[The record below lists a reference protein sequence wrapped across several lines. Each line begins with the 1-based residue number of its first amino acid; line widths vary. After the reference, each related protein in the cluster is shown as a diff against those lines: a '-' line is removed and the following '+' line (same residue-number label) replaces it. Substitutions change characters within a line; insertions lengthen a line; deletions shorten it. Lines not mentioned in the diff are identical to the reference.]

1 VRLRGIIKE
10 EVWMRKT
17 VKLKIDGIEV
27 QSPEGTNL
35 LDAAELAG
43 IHIPNLCYLKG
54 MRGVGA
60 CRLCL
65 VEVEGMKAPLIACNT
80 KVKEGMVVNTQTE
93 KVQEIRKFVIDLILS
108 MHPLDC
114 MTCTKA
120 GVCNLQKYAYDFEL
134 KESSFTRKKF
144 GYPVDEANPFIKRD
158 PDYCILC
165 GRCVRVCKHQ
175 GTNVLDFMGRGV
187 GAKVITAQDRPLQ
200 ESNCT
205 FCGSCVDACP
215 VNALLE
221 ADRWRKGRE
230 WEYEK
235 VNSVCL
241 SCGNG
246 CDIIVSTRDGEIVK
260 INAGAAEGSVERYI
274 CAIGRY
280 GFDSIKSETRVNFP
294 MKRAG
299 NELIGTTWEDALN
312 IIAEKLKTAGDSAG
326 FISTA
331 GVLNEDAVVLKKF
344 ASDVVKTK
352 NIDTTVSLYAPPKA
366 DADSLKADSCQPLA
380 IDSADLIILVGL
392 NPDQWKRV
400 LPALDAIIRR
410 KVNGGAKLIVINSE
424 EPKISSVA
432 TLNLIGDEARILSEL
447 AQAAISK
454 GIKAPKEMVQALVNI
469 DPSDEAVKASEIFI
483 EAKNPLIFS
492 APSLY
497 EASANIAM
505 IKGKA
510 ISVPFESNARGMVLM
525 GLVSEGKSYKEMVND
540 GMKVLYAIGEL
551 PLNKRPHTDFLIV
564 QNSHMTELAIQAD
577 IVLPSIVALESEGTI
592 VDYLGRLKY
601 LYKAIE
607 PAGEAKSHR
616 EIFIE
621 ISKIMGKPLIKSGA
635 RDTDIKKALKSKTK
649 VTLKPFKKKEGLDV
663 NPEEMIE
670 SLNASVINGSRL
682 LWLKEAEKAVA
693 V

>member
-1 VRLRGIIKE
+1 MI
-10 EVWMRKT
+10 T
-17 VKLKIDGIEV
+17 LKIDGKEINV
-27 QSPEGTNL
+27 PEGMNL
-35 LDAAELAG
+35 IDAAEFAG

-54 MRGVGA
+54 MKGIGA

-65 VEVEGMKAPLIACNT
+65 VEVEGMKAPLVACNT
-80 KVKEGMVVNTQTE
+80 RVKDGMIVHTKTE
-93 KVQEIRKFVIDLILS
+93 KIEELRKFVIDLILS

-134 KESSFTRKKF
+134 KESSFTRKKL

-175 GTNVLDFMGRGV
+175 GTAVLDFMGRGV
-187 GAKVITAQDRPLQ
+187 GAKVVTANDRPLQ
-200 ESNCT
+200 ESECT
-205 FCGSCVDACP
+205 FCGSCIDVCP
-215 VNALLE
+215 VNAILE

-241 SCGNG
+241 SCGNA
-246 CDIIVSTRDGEIVK
+246 CDITVSTKDGEVVK
-260 INAGAAEGSVERYI
+260 INAGAPEGSVERYI

-280 GFDSIKSETRVNFP
+280 GFDYIKSETRVVSP
-294 MKRAG
+294 MKRVG
-299 NELIGTTWEDALN
+299 DELKETTWEDA
-312 IIAEKLKTAGDSAG
+312 IGIVAEKLKEAGDSAG

-331 GVLNEDAVVLKKF
+331 GILNEDALILKKF

-352 NIDTTVSLYAPPKA
+352 NIDSTVSLYAN
-366 DADSLKADSCQPLA
+366 ADSLIADSCQLSA
-380 IDSADLIILVGL
+380 IDSTDLIILVGL
-392 NPDQWKRV
+392 NPSQWRRV

-410 KVNGGAKLIVINSE
+410 KVNAGAKLIVINSE

-432 TLNLIGDEARILSEL
+432 TLTLIGDEARILSEI
-447 AQAAISK
+447 AQAVISK

-492 APSLY
+492 APLLY
-497 EASANIAM
+497 EVSANIAM

-510 ISVPFESNARGMVLM
+510 ISVPFESNAKGVVLM
-525 GLVSEGKSYKEMVND
+525 GLVGGGKSYKEMVD
-540 GMKVLYAIGEL
+540 IAKSKEQRAKSDVKVLYAIGEL
-551 PLNKRPHTDFLIV
+551 PLNERPDVDFLIV
-564 QNSHMTELAIQAD
+564 QNSHMTELARQAD
-577 IVLPSIVALESEGTI
+577 IVLPSVVALESEGTI

-601 LYKAIE
+601 LCKAVE
-607 PAGEAKSHR
+607 PAGDAKSHR

-621 ISKIMGKPLIKSGA
+621 ISKIIGKSLIKSGA
-635 RDTDIKKALKSKTK
+635 KDTDVKKLLKVKTK
-649 VTLKPFKKKEGLDV
+649 IAFKPFKKKEGLDV
-663 NPEEMIE
+663 NHEEMIE

-682 LWLKEAEKAVA
+682 LWLNKLIYLF
-693 V
+693 